1 MWQLRDSYRPYA
13 KIADQCSKEKSSYSQ
28 FLFKLAELES
38 IHRKQKSLERLIK
51 NAKFE
56 NKKTIDTFEFEE
68 ITSLNKKS
76 VLELIGCEY
85 IVDKRNIIILG
96 NSGVGKTHIAT
107 SLGMEACKQGF
118 STRFISVVS
127 LVNEMIE
134 SRTEKQLLS
143 FMKKMRKIKLLIIDE
158 LGYVPFSK
166 TGAELLF
173 DLISQRY
180 EVSSTI
186 ITSNLPFAEWT
197 DTFGSEKLTGALLDR
212 LTHHVQILEMNGE
225 SYRLK
230 QSKNKK
236 P

>member
-1 MWQLRDSYRPYA
+1 
-13 KIADQCSKEKSSYSQ
+13 
-28 FLFKLAELES
+28 
-38 IHRKQKSLERLIK
+38 LIK

-118 STRFISVVS
+118 STRFISAVS